1 MRLKPLN
8 RGNIF
13 SKQAR
18 AETFR
23 ELRHLQVK
31 RPMCTIER
39 LPRGIRALKWY
50 AKSLARRGETFET
63 KAVGHIDKAL
73 RL

>member
-1 MRLKPLN
+1 M
-8 RGNIF
+8 F

-23 ELRHLQVK
+23 ELRHLQLN

-39 LPRGIRALKWY
+39 LHRGAMTPL
-50 AKSLARRGETFET
+50 SLMDLFLT
-63 KAVGHIDKAL
+63 
-73 RL
+73 